1 MGSVAPPQDL
11 AVRQRTWGSRFRHDL
26 SRPIT
31 IKARSHATAR
41 IAEQALLIVHTPF
54 VSARVDKSHWVFF

>member
-1 MGSVAPPQDL
+1 MATVAP
-11 AVRQRTWGSRFRHDL
+11 RTTWLCASAHGASRFRHDL

-54 VSARVDKSHWVFF
+54 VPARVDKAPRVFF